1 MMKKLKKRIE
11 EDISFELSEA
21 NKNYPLFASMH
32 EGLAIIGEEVAEVR
46 REMRQVDTWFGN
58 LMEDVYTDEK
68 ESAEEDIEDI
78 IRFATNLACEA
89 VQVAAMGRKWQMG
102 FERKTLKEMSMPELI
117 AEKEKIEKEIRD
129 R

>member
-11 EDISFELSEA
+11 EDISFELAEA
-21 NKNYPLFASMH
+21 NRNYPLFASPH
-32 EGLAIIGEEVAEVR
+32 EGLAIIGEELEEAR
-46 REMRQVDTWFGN
+46 SEMRQVDVWFGN
-58 LMEDVYTDEK
+58 LIQNVYADEK

>member
-21 NKNYPLFASMH
+21 NRNYPLFASPH
-32 EGLAIIGEEVAEVR
+32 EGLAIIGEEVAEAKK
-46 REMRQVDTWFGN
+46 EMRHLVLWHEQLEQDVYSDE
-58 LMEDVYTDEK
+58 LESSDEDV
-68 ESAEEDIEDI
+68 EDI
-78 IRFATNLACEA
+78 IERATNLACEA

-102 FERKTLKEMSMPELI
+102 FERKNLKEMSMPELI